1 MRKFSDRNLITTKVA
16 ENGVSLHDDELNL
29 IVVETLDPI
38 TLKQVIGRARVNR
51 KNPREITVLIPDYSM
66 TDIGNAIASA
76 EQQMK
81 MVKRSKQIR
90 IWHWSMQRSILRS
103 YITTVK

>member
-1 MRKFSDRNLITTKVA
+1 M
-16 ENGVSLHDDELNL
+16 SLHDDELNL

-81 MVKRSKQIR
+81 SRSGSGIGVCSEVSCAR
-90 IWHWSMQRSILRS
+90 ILRQ
-103 YITTVK
+103 

>member
-1 MRKFSDRNLITTKVA
+1 M
-16 ENGVSLHDDELNL
+16 
-29 IVVETLDPI
+29 
-38 TLKQVIGRARVNR
+38 IGRARVNR

-81 MVKRSKQIR
+81 MVKEVKADPDLAL
-90 IWHWSMQRSILRS
+90 SMQRSILRS